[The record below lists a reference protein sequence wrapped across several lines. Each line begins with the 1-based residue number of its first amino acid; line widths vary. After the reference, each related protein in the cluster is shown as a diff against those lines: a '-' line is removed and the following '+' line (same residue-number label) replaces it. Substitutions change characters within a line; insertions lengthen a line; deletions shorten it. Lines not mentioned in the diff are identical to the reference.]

1 MRPHAA
7 AKDLY
12 VTTFSDLSL
21 SRTLLK
27 TLEETGLATPTPIQ
41 AQAIPFVLDGRDL
54 VGIAQTGTG
63 KTAAFALPILDR
75 LRPKKNKRTAK
86 SCRTLVLSP
95 TRELSGQIVDSFR
108 RFGARLELRVELV
121 IGGVSINNQI
131 RALCNGCDVLVAT
144 PGRLLDLVERG
155 ALDLDAVE
163 ILVLDEADQMLDMGF
178 IHDIRAIMRR
188 LPEHRQTLLFSATMP
203 KAIADL
209 SRQFLTDPA
218 EVSVTPVA
226 KTADKIAQT
235 VEHVAKAD
243 KPARL
248 AEILSDPAI
257 DRALVF
263 TRTKHGADR
272 LVRGLDRAGIQAAAI
287 HGNKS
292 QNQRDR
298 TLKAFRNGGITALIA
313 TDIAARGLDIPG
325 VSHVVNYE
333 LPEVPEAYVHRIGRT
348 ARAGADGIA
357 VALCDP
363 AERAL
368 LRGIE
373 RLIRMPIAVT
383 GDEPVDAPEDREQPA
398 APQRRRRRRKQASK
412 QASGRTGDT
421 GRASRKGPGRK
432 KASQNKAR
440 PQKAHRARSRTGRSA
455 EADLDSVSFLHG

>member
-1 MRPHAA
+1 M
-7 AKDLY
+7 
-12 VTTFSDLSL
+12 TTFNDLSL
-21 SRTLLK
+21 SRTLLG
-27 TLEETGLATPTPIQ
+27 TLEETGLVTPTPIQ

-75 LRPKKNKRTAK
+75 LRPKKHKRTAK

-108 RFGARLELRVELV
+108 RFGAKLDLRVELV

-131 RALCNGCDVLVAT
+131 RALRNGCDVLVAT
-144 PGRLLDLVERG
+144 PGRLLDLVKRG

-178 IHDIRAIMRR
+178 IHDIRAIMTY
-188 LPEHRQTLLFSATMP
+188 LPQDRQTLLFSATMP

-209 SRQFLTDPA
+209 SRQFLSDPA

-235 VEHVAKAD
+235 VEHVAKAN

-272 LVRGLDRAGIQAAAI
+272 LVRGLDKAGIHAAAI

-298 TLKAFRNGGITALIA
+298 TLKAFRTGGITALIA

-373 RLIRMPIAVT
+373 RLIRMPITVS
-383 GDEPVDAPEDREQPA
+383 GDEPGDAPEDRAA
-398 APQRRRRRRKQASK
+398 APQRRRRRRKPAGK
-412 QASGRTGDT
+412 QAGERAGDTAGDT
-421 GRASRKGPGRK
+421 GRTSRKGPGRK
-432 KASQNKAR
+432 KAASDTA
-440 PQKAHRARSRTGRSA
+440 RARKASRPRRRTGRSA
-455 EADLDSVSFLHG
+455 EADLDTVSFLHG